1 MAQDGW
7 LELPEHVVVKI
18 QKVLGISASSLPEH
32 DLVSIIE
39 DLCDTAL
46 MFDREERGTKQ
57 PEEQKDL
64 GVTTGGAATQPSPLP
79 PATEVP
85 DPGQSLSGSV

>member
-1 MAQDGW
+1 MAEDRW

-18 QKVLGISASSLPEH
+18 QKVLGISPTSLATH
-32 DLVSIIE
+32 DLVRLIE

-46 MFDREERGTKQ
+46 MFEREEHGAEQ

-64 GVTTGGAATQPSPLP
+64 GVTTGGAATQPSTLP
-79 PATEVP
+79 PDAEGAG
-85 DPGQSLSGSV
+85 PGQSPSGGV